1 MNVPVTGP
9 VLIEKAAE
17 IAPLL
22 KDNFIPTP
30 SWVEKFKQRRGIVFG
45 IISGEAAAAPKVV
58 ANNWA
63 SDALQKI
70 LARYSPS
77 DVYNADKTGLFF

>member
-22 KDNFIPTP
+22 KVNFITTP
-30 SWVEKFKQRRGIVFG
+30 SWVEKFKQRRGIVFRV
-45 IISGEAAAAPKVV
+45 ISQ
-58 ANNWA
+58 N
-63 SDALQKI
+63 QKTNGNKNLNVI
-70 LARYSPS
+70 PNRL
-77 DVYNADKTGLFF
+77 LFIKKAKGNIS